1 MQIIVFIISW
11 LALFFLFR
19 TMALRKW
26 PHRRGEQIDITSF
39 GLAMVCALIAFR
51 ILLAVGDRPAGPDFQ
66 AELDR
71 LRQEAKV
78 MPEGVPFDTAEL
90 HGLDVQQARGSEQA
104 ARAAFVRAAAASPRP
119 PVALRA
125 GSDRSQRYLV
135 ILRDSIRLV
144 MQREVAGSRG
154 EREWVQYPLEEVKLE
169 SCAARERDCRTV
181 SPDAPPVEDRHYRLA
196 GRPYGS
202 EWYPV
207 AF

>member
-1 MQIIVFIISW
+1 MQIIVFIVSW

-26 PHRRGEQIDITSF
+26 PDRRGEQIDITSF

-71 LRQEAKV
+71 LRAEAKV
-78 MPEGVPFDTAEL
+78 MPEGVAFDTAEL
-90 HGLDVQQARGSEQA
+90 NGVEVHEVRGSEHA
-104 ARAAFVRAAAASPRP
+104 ARVAFVRAAAAAPRP
-119 PVALRA
+119 ALALRA
-125 GSDRSQRYLV
+125 GTDRSQRYLV
-135 ILRDSIRLV
+135 ILRDTIRLV
-144 MQREVAGSRG
+144 MQREVTGSRG

-169 SCAARERDCRTV
+169 SCAARERDCHTV
-181 SPDAPPVEDRHYRLA
+181 SPDSAPVDDQHYRLA
-196 GRPYGS
+196 GRPHGS
-202 EWYPV
+202 ERFPV